1 MSEVSKF
8 KPLLNALESGTL
20 SPSQLSTVSQALHL
34 GLLNSALDAIG
45 ESDALL
51 GKLKSMESRALE
63 FLEERF
69 EQFVDLADWSQLLE
83 FLGDVAKI
91 RKNSVDA
98 KMKIYSTRD
107 LFNLNPISEDDRA
120 LLGLFKMVDSTDK
133 RVKLRKFLESLN
145 DDIIDIPS
153 DDVTSDVE
161 DEACV

>member
-8 KPLLNALESGTL
+8 SPLLKALESGTL

-34 GLLNSALDAIG
+34 GLLNSALEAVG

-51 GKLKSMESRALE
+51 GKLKRMESRALE

-120 LLGLFKMVDSTDK
+120 LLALFKMVDSTDK

-153 DDVTSDVE
+153 DDVTSGVE
-161 DEACV
+161 DEA